1 MSIMIRVLSV
11 AALSM
16 VIASL
21 PAVALAQVDQEVL
34 ARTILG
40 DDAYAAQVAVGRVQA
55 VMESEGIGPEL
66 RAALVTVLERQN
78 EVYFNYKKVFA
89 SGVLD
94 GIDDPADYP
103 PEMGEFWGEGYFHLF
118 MTVIALRDPQAIPA
132 LVGALG
138 EGPRVAEA
146 LAELGEEA
154 APALLSVAEGGARE
168 EIQAAGAMRA
178 LTLLVKD
185 PKAQPISQSILERT
199 RRLAR
204 EQLSEKT
211 EYPDVNYH
219 SPSGQSYRL
228 QGAVTLALALEDPF
242 LRELVSD
249 LARDPAAVRR
259 LGVEDSGVLAGVQR
273 HAAEALARP
282 PRRR

>member
-21 PAVALAQVDQEVL
+21 PAVALAQVDQDVL

-55 VMESEGIGPEL
+55 VMQSEGIGPEL
-66 RAALVTVLERQN
+66 RAALITVLERQN

-89 SGVLD
+89 SGVLN

-118 MTVIALRDPQAIPA
+118 MTVIALREPQAIPA

-146 LAELGEEA
+146 LAEFGEEA
-154 APALLSVAEGGARE
+154 APALLGVAEGGARE
-168 EIQAAGAMRA
+168 ESQAIFAMRA
-178 LTLLVKD
+178 LTLMAED
-185 PKAQPISQSILERT
+185 PKGQRLSRSTLERM
-199 RRLAR
+199 RRLVR
-204 EQLSEKT
+204 EQLTT
-211 EYPDVNYH
+211 ETQYP
-219 SPSGQSYRL
+219 SMILSGSNLKAMR
-228 QGAVTLALALEDPF
+228 AEAAISLALTLGDPS
-242 LRELVSD
+242 LREVVHS
-249 LARDPAAVRR
+249 LARDSESVRR
-259 LGVEDSGVLAGVQR
+259 LGVEDAANMERIQR